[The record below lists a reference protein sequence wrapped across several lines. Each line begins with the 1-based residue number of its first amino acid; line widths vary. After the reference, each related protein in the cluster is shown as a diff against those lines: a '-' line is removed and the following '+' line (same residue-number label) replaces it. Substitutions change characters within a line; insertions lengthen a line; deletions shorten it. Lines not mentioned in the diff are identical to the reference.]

1 MLTIHLEGLARLCG
15 DPFAVD
21 VVDIL
26 LEEGG
31 IVELQQSMISENS
44 GFCASFARTERTLGA
59 IVEAFR
65 TRAADAAGTN
75 RKVVWFASR
84 WSNAM
89 LRWTLNLFVKL
100 RESCKCFCALTR
112 ASLLRNSYFLKASDD
127 AMMQSR

>member
-44 GFCASFARTERTLGA
+44 GFCAS
-59 IVEAFR
+59 
-65 TRAADAAGTN
+65 
-75 RKVVWFASR
+75 SR
-84 WSNAM
+84 GQNVPWEP
-89 LRWTLNLFVKL
+89 LWKRFG
-100 RESCKCFCALTR
+100 RGQR
-112 ASLLRNSYFLKASDD
+112 
-127 AMMQSR
+127 MQQVRIEK